1 MLIEFVRFGR
11 SPYRLFGARY
21 NVRMKPATHSLLDQI
36 GDTPLLPLAFPDQGV
51 TIHAKAEFLNPSGS
65 IKDRL
70 ASYILLDARRRG
82 VLQPDSIILEC
93 TSGNTG
99 IALAMVGAALGHH
112 VRILMTDTASIE
124 RRLLMQHFGA
134 EVVLFHA
141 DRGYATGIEVA
152 ERMAA
157 ADPRVFLP
165 RQFANP
171 LNAQDHC

>member
-124 RRLLMQHFGA
+124 RRAATAASTIAVPSQPCPAPQVRSCHTRHCPRSQRRRHHHDCRRRPRPQH
-134 EVVLFHA
+134 
-141 DRGYATGIEVA
+141 R
-152 ERMAA
+152 
-157 ADPRVFLP
+157 
-165 RQFANP
+165 
-171 LNAQDHC
+171 